1 MEFIPI
7 HANMQ
12 VAYRQDCQFNLLP
25 AFRSGSWITMRGL
38 KPRDSDSKIH
48 VAKEQETASGKAV
61 TLETPDEDHAV
72 AVHRQQ
78 PWQPALVHP
87 SDSQ

>member
-1 MEFIPI
+1 
-7 HANMQ
+7 
-12 VAYRQDCQFNLLP
+12 
-25 AFRSGSWITMRGL
+25 L
-38 KPRDSDSKIH
+38 KSRDSDSKIH

-61 TLETPDEDHAV
+61 TSETPDEDHAV